1 MAYVANQQLTR
12 IDPYLDYLFA
22 EWAHVPEVA
31 KEWADW
37 DEPDRLLFVLEW
49 PIKEDRLAQLR
60 GWVAE
65 GALTPE
71 QMARYHEL
79 LALVERHRRI
89 LEPLL
94 SEDDPTIPRR
104 HARGASA

>member
-22 EWAHVPEVA
+22 EWEQIPELA
-31 KEWADW
+31 EEWADW
-37 DEPDRLLFVLEW
+37 DEPSRLLFVLEW
-49 PIKEDRLAQLR
+49 PIKEDRLAQLQE
-60 GWVAE
+60 WASMNM
-65 GALTPE
+65 LSPE
-71 QMARYHEL
+71 QMTRYREL
-79 LALVERHRRI
+79 QDLVRTYRPI

-104 HARGASA
+104 DAR